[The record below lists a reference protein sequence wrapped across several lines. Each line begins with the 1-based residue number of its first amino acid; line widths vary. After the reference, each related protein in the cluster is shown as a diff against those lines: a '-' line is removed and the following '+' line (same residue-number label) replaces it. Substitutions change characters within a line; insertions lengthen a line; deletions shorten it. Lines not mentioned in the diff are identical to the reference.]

1 MFGKIRHISDQQGF
15 SMAEV
20 VMAMILFSASVLGI
34 SGMVMTGAS
43 DVARGATDSVA
54 ANLAAKRIEEVRSLP
69 FYKAWEGTPKDIDDY
84 YFNTSLEGDKN
95 YQQLDHPKVPE
106 GVEDYG
112 SVPGSTQYK
121 RTTAIQYQQVSS
133 TSMGRAVMDPNW
145 VPSNPS
151 GSQIDRP
158 RNSDGDALHAMII
171 EVSVYYHI
179 SQGGTQHEIVYKLR
193 ALEGDMIIPG
203 GASIGPLIV
212 LSIDPAWG
220 ATSNK
225 NLPVK
230 IKVSSADDITQPGQT
245 FDVRLWKA
253 GSSDIIGTGTTVTA
267 SEIDTHFDL
276 LGIAAGLY
284 NISVYW
290 EQRGWLDKDLR
301 NCFTVVPPPPVID
314 SVNNF
319 NWGTSRQDSRKVT
332 VSGSNLKNPTTVS
345 LVGPANET
353 VNGTVTSSNDT
364 TIVAKFNLTS
374 VPDSQHGVR
383 WDTKVV
389 TLGGTVVSNADG
401 KRVLMNPQPVVTAIT
416 SAPDTSFYRK
426 KKYTNVIV
434 SGRYFG
440 GVGGTNPTVRL
451 TKSGQTDVTDPNVV
465 VGSVTETSDTSM
477 TLSLSTLNLGLSSS
491 SGGGPFTSGNSA
503 NEINNWKVV
512 VVNPDAQESTDNVY
526 ATLANAPIQIT
537 EGWSAQ
543 RCWGWDLPLSVKGN
557 YFDLDNTTVSFLDS
571 SGNPCDPTDPSPAT
585 TPVPTLTGLE
595 APEPSGAYDGSA
607 QTISGGLLNLIN
619 VPPATYKIRV
629 RDTENGG
636 SVDQNLVV
644 VATNQV
650 PSVPNVPN
658 DINPTSV
665 TNGTAVTL
673 AVRAKWLY
681 GTCSY
686 KVQFE
691 YMIKQGTTYS
701 HYSPKR
707 YTIVTSPTAAV
718 TWSRS
723 EKWVQVSCSIT
734 VPSGDIYKTA
744 NGAAQATLVTNPTG
758 SSAYGTGYP
767 TVL

>member
-276 LGIAAGLY
+276 SGIAAGLY

-353 VNGTVTSSNDT
+353 VNGTVTSSDDT
-364 TIVAKFNLTS
+364 AIEANFNLTS
-374 VPDSQHGVR
+374 VPGSYQGVR

-389 TLGGTVVSNADG
+389 TLGGTVVSDADG
-401 KRVLMNPQPVVTAIT
+401 KRVLMNPQPVVTGIVT
-416 SAPDTSFYRK
+416 GTPSGSDPKFYRK
-426 KKYTNVIV
+426 KKYTTATVY
-434 SGRYFG
+434 GRYFG
-440 GVGGTNPTVRL
+440 GVGGANPTVKL
-451 TKSGQTDVTDPNVV
+451 TKSGQTDITDPNVV
-465 VGSVTETSDTSM
+465 VGSVTETSDPDMTPSDKSM
-477 TLSLSTLNLGLSSS
+477 TLTLSTLNLGLSSS
-491 SGGGPFTSGNSA
+491 SGGGPFTSGKYADENGS
-503 NEINNWKVV
+503 WKVV
-512 VVNPDAQESTDNVY
+512 VVNPDAQQNDVN
-526 ATLANAPIQIT
+526 ATVGNAPIQIT

-571 SGNPCDPTDPSPAT
+571 SGNAYDPTDPSPAT
-585 TPVPTLTGLE
+585 TPIPTLTGME
-595 APEPSGAYDGSA
+595 APAPSGVYDGSA

-629 RDTENGG
+629 RDTENNQYA
-636 SVDQNLVV
+636 DRNLS
-644 VATNQV
+644 ATYQV
-650 PSVPNVPN
+650 P
-658 DINPTSV
+658 
-665 TNGTAVTL
+665 
-673 AVRAKWLY
+673 
-681 GTCSY
+681 
-686 KVQFE
+686 
-691 YMIKQGTTYS
+691 
-701 HYSPKR
+701 
-707 YTIVTSPTAAV
+707 
-718 TWSRS
+718 
-723 EKWVQVSCSIT
+723 
-734 VPSGDIYKTA
+734 
-744 NGAAQATLVTNPTG
+744 ATP
-758 SSAYGTGYP
+758 Y
-767 TVL
+767 

>member
-1 MFGKIRHISDQQGF
+1 MKTMFGKVRIITDQQGF

-34 SGMVMTGAS
+34 SGLVMTGAA
-43 DVARGATDSVA
+43 DVARGATDSTA

-69 FYKAWEGTPKDIDDY
+69 YYKAWEGTPKDIDDN
-84 YFNTSLEGDKN
+84 YFNTDLAGDKN
-95 YQQLDHPKVPE
+95 AQQIDHPKVDE
-106 GVEDYG
+106 GYG
-112 SVPGSTQYK
+112 SIPGSTQFR

-133 TSMGRAVMDPNW
+133 TAMSPAVMEDNW

-158 RNSDGDALHAMII
+158 RNNDGDALHAMII
-171 EVSVYYHI
+171 EVCVYYHI
-179 SQGGTQHEIVYKLR
+179 NQGGKQHEIVYKLR

-203 GASIGPLIV
+203 GASIAPLMV
-212 LSIDPAWG
+212 LSIDPVYG
-220 ATSNK
+220 ATGNN
-225 NLPVK
+225 NLLVK

-245 FDVRLWKA
+245 FDVRLWRA
-253 GSSDIIGTGTTVTA
+253 GSNDIIGTGTTATA

-276 LGIAAGLY
+276 TKPGIAAGLY

-301 NCFTVVPPPPVID
+301 NCFTVVPPPPGIS
-314 SVNNF
+314 SVDNF
-319 NWGTSRQDSRKVT
+319 SWGTSRQDSRQVT
-332 VSGSNLKNPTTVS
+332 VHGSNLKNPTTVS
-345 LVGPANET
+345 VVGPANET
-353 VNGTVTSSNDT
+353 VDGTVTSSDDT

-571 SGNPCDPTDPSPAT
+571 SGNAYDPTDPSPAT
-585 TPVPTLTGLE
+585 TPIPTLTGME
-595 APEPSGAYDGSA
+595 APAPSGVYDGSA

-629 RDTENGG
+629 RDTENNQYA
-636 SVDQNLVV
+636 DRNLS
-644 VATNQV
+644 ATYQV
-650 PSVPNVPN
+650 PATPYYISPSSVSDNTTVTFNV
-658 DINPTSV
+658 S
-665 TNGTAVTL
+665 
-673 AVRAKWLY
+673 AKGLY
-681 GTCSY
+681 GSTCTFTIR
-686 KVQFE
+686 FE
-691 YMIKQGTTYS
+691 KMAWFFIWYNAGYTT
-701 HYSPKR
+701 R
-707 YTIVTSPTAAV
+707 VSPTA
-718 TWSRS
+718 TLTYSRAD
-723 EKWVQVSCSIT
+723 KYVQIAASIS
-734 VPSGDIYKTA
+734 VPSGSGYFTS
-744 NGAAQATLVTNPTG
+744 NGAVHATLVTNPIG
-758 SSAYGTGYP
+758 SSAYWTGQP
-767 TVL
+767 TVVD